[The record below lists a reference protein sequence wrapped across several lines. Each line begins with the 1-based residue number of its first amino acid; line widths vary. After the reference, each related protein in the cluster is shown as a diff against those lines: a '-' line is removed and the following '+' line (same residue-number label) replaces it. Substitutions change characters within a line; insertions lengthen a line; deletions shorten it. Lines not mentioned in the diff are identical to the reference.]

1 MGGQRGRMIIES
13 DRQMAI
19 DLIAEAVDE
28 GARQRKACEV
38 LSISTRTL
46 CRWKLQLRQQMQLND
61 RRKDAAR
68 ERIPPNALTPEERD
82 KIVTC
87 CNQPE
92 YKSLPPSQIVPKLA
106 DKGIYIA
113 SESSFYRVLKSV
125 NQLNHRGRTKRANPS
140 KKPASYQAFAPNQV
154 WSWDITFLRSNLVGQ
169 FYKLY
174 LIEDIFS
181 RKIVGWEVH
190 EQESAEHASV
200 LISKSCLK
208 ESVKRNQ
215 IVLHSD
221 NGSPMKG
228 ATMLATL
235 QRLGIVPSFSRPSV
249 SDDNPYSE
257 SLFRTLKYSPSYP
270 SKPFE
275 SIETAR
281 QWVHSFVQWYNNEH
295 QHSAIQFVTP
305 EQRHQRVDIALL
317 KKRKQLYE
325 NAKVQH
331 PSRWS
336 KQTRNWDYI
345 KSVWLNP
352 SDDNSDQ
359 PFELQSTG

>member
-1 MGGQRGRMIIES
+1 MGGQRGRLIIES
-13 DRQMAI
+13 DRQLAI
-19 DLIAEAVDE
+19 DLITEAVDA
-28 GARQRKACEV
+28 GARQYKACEV

-46 CRWKLQLRQQMQLND
+46 RRWKLKLRQQEQLND
-61 RRKDAAR
+61 RRKDVAR
-68 ERIPPNALTPEERD
+68 ERTPSNALSPEERES
-82 KIVTC
+82 IISC

-92 YKSLPPSQIVPKLA
+92 YQSLPPSQIVPKLA
-106 DKGIYIA
+106 DKDVYIA
-113 SESSFYRVLKSV
+113 SESSFYRVLNSV
-125 NQLNHRGRTKRANPS
+125 NQLNHRGRTKPANPS
-140 KKPASYQAFAPNQV
+140 KKPSSYQAVAPNQV
-154 WSWDITFLRSNLVGQ
+154 WSWDITFLRSSVVGQ

-174 LIEDIFS
+174 LIEDVFS

-190 EQESAEHASV
+190 EQETAEHAGI

-208 ESVKRNQ
+208 ESVNRNQ
-215 IVLHSD
+215 LVLHSD

-257 SLFRTLKYSPSYP
+257 SLFRTLKYSPRYP

-275 SIETAR
+275 SIEATR

-295 QHSAIQFVTP
+295 QHSAIRFVTP
-305 EQRHQRVDIALL
+305 EQRHQRVDIELL

-325 NAKVQH
+325 NAKLKN

-345 KSVWLNP
+345 QSVWLNP
-352 SDDNSDQ
+352 SDDNSEQ
-359 PFELQSTG
+359 LVELQSTN